1 MCLRMHRGMVS
12 LPTRARPPRLLTVS
26 GVSYCASS
34 MAGVE
39 YLNELRRERPGMGR
53 NRHHAATQPGLPSIA
68 SLLSGGSRAGDDYP
82 YGLAGVGVSG
92 RKTALRA
99 RSLLLAWRSVSRR

>member
-1 MCLRMHRGMVS
+1 MRVLRVASPQGSIMM
-12 LPTRARPPRLLTVS
+12 PTSQAEGDALRYISCPHVPPCLLTVS
-26 GVSYCASS
+26 AYHNCASS

-82 YGLAGVGVSG
+82 YGLAGVGG
-92 RKTALRA
+92 
-99 RSLLLAWRSVSRR
+99 